1 MRKTKWLL
9 AFLLVILMVS
19 CEISLT
25 GVQTVSV
32 SLSINDRSRTR
43 TITPSSFQAAD
54 SYTATLT
61 GTDDSSLTYSAE
73 SSGDSISFD
82 RVQVGSYYITVTGTL
97 KGVKVSEGEGSIT
110 VSANTDN
117 TATVLLEAV
126 EDEGTGTVSVTFDWS
141 EAISTTG
148 YFKDMYNTGAFTFEF
163 YRREQN
169 GDGTYTDTLLT
180 APQTAKI
187 EDTSYTFV
195 ADDIA
200 VSDGFQGFFKMKVED
215 ELVMELG
222 FAVYNVYAGQISVAD
237 ENDTDTFRITPS
249 NAPSNANAVHFTLE
263 TGETDPDTTALFTVT
278 GRGSSGNQ
286 LYKSVSVSLYDETDR
301 KNAGSATL
309 NGSLADGSDTLS
321 YTFTGLTSGHRYRA
335 DVIGIT
341 KRGKKT
347 SKSSAYITTKV
358 FVTGIE
364 AESPDTATLVYN
376 GKLSLSAEVE
386 PANATVNSVEW
397 TTDNSDTLTL
407 TQMGNDVLI
416 FGNRPGKASIS
427 VSSTDS
433 MKNGEKAVKELGS
446 VTVTLAAPSV
456 IITTEK
462 DSETAQSFISV
473 SWNETEWAT
482 SYEIWRSVDG
492 AAAVLLAETAEA
504 SYEDN
509 DITAGCSY
517 SYKVK
522 AKTTD
527 STDELNLDSAFSA
540 LSDSYKPVEPTI
552 TLVQPKMDS
561 LKLQIN
567 EGEDP
572 APQDITVTPSKKA
585 VLKVPAIEGAVSTEW
600 YVNGKFVKSGTSVEL
615 SSDMPQVQDMD
626 ADSNALTLV
635 AEDSSGRKSSAT
647 IYFRVV
653 AVEDTGVE
661 PFTLSEY
668 IAVGTEGLSI
678 RTHVLPYDA
687 TIQSLT
693 YSSSDET
700 VATVDGEGN
709 ITVLRNGSVT
719 FTVTST
725 SGHKTEK
732 TVTAYNTLTPE
743 TLMSLVTTWLKS
755 EINAANS
762 KFTYGAWKTDWWT
775 PSGMTYSNTGITIKT
790 SSGASQSAGNIT
802 ISGKTLGDSS
812 TGTITANTTTALSV
826 YAKNGGGAGNLGS
839 DTLQYVAYGGTGAI
853 TLTLPYGQGTAT
865 ITFPTQLDVISK
877 TGTYKIYMSRS
888 GTSKTYGYSSY
899 PIF

>member
-9 AFLLVILMVS
+9 ALILVILMVS

-25 GVQTVSV
+25 GPQTVSV
-32 SLSINDRSRTR
+32 NLSINDRSRTR

-54 SYTATLT
+54 SYSATLT
-61 GTDDSSLTYSAE
+61 GVSDSSLTYTAE
-73 SSGDSISFD
+73 SSGESISFD
-82 RVQVGSYYITVTGTL
+82 KVQVGSYYITVTGTL
-97 KGVKVSEGEGSIT
+97 KGKKVSEGDGSIT

-117 TATVLLEAV
+117 TATVQLEAV

-169 GDGTYTDTLLT
+169 EDGTYTDTLLT

-187 EDTSYTFV
+187 EDTSYTFI

-200 VSDGFQGFFKMKVED
+200 VSDGFQGFFKMKVDD

-222 FAVYNVYAGQISVAD
+222 FATYNVYAGQISVAD
-237 ENDTDTFRITPS
+237 ENDTDTFKITPS
-249 NAPSNANAVHFTLE
+249 NAPSNANAVYFTLS
-263 TGETDPDTTALFTVT
+263 TGESDPDTTALLTVT

-286 LYKSVSVSLYDETDR
+286 LYKSVSISLYDETDK
-301 KNAGSATL
+301 KNAGCATL
-309 NGSLADGSDTLS
+309 DGTLEDDVNTLS
-321 YTFTGLTSGHRYRA
+321 YTFTGLTSGHKYRA

-347 SKSSAYITTKV
+347 SKSSSYITTKV
-358 FVTGIE
+358 FVTGID
-364 AESPDTATLVYN
+364 ADTPDTTTLVYN

-386 PANATVNSVEW
+386 PANATVSTVEW
-397 TTDNSDTLTL
+397 ATDNTDTLTL
-407 TQMGNDVLI
+407 TQMGNDVLF
-416 FGNRPGKASIS
+416 FGNKPGKASIS

-433 MKNGEKAVKELGS
+433 MKNGEKAVKELGT
-446 VTVTLAAPSV
+446 VTVTLATPSV

-473 SWNETEWAT
+473 SWNEAEWAT

-492 AAAVLLAETAEA
+492 ADAAFLAETTEA
-504 SYEDN
+504 SYEDK

-522 AKTTD
+522 AKTKE
-527 STDELNLDSAFSA
+527 STAELNLDSAFSA
-540 LSDSYKPVEPTI
+540 LSDSYTPVVPTI
-552 TLVQPKMDS
+552 TLVQPNMDS

-572 APQDITVTPSKKA
+572 APEDITVTPSKTA
-585 VLKVPAIEGAVSTEW
+585 VLSVPAIEGAVSTEW
-600 YVNGKFVKSGTSVEL
+600 YVNGKFVKKGTSVEL

-635 AEDSSGRKSSAT
+635 ATDSTGKKSSAT

-661 PFTLSEY
+661 AFTLSDY

-678 RTHVLPYDA
+678 KTHVLPYDA

-693 YSSSDET
+693 YSSSDES

-709 ITVLRNGSVT
+709 ITVLKNGSVT

-725 SGHKTEK
+725 SGHTTQK

-743 TLMSLVTTWLKS
+743 TLMSLVSSYLKTN
-755 EINAANS
+755 ITAADS
-762 KFTYGAWKTDWWT
+762 KSGGDWWAL
-775 PSGMTYSNTGITIKT
+775 SAYKYESNGVSITSPKST
-790 SSGASQSAGNIT
+790 SQSAGSLSISETNI
-802 ISGKTLGDSS
+802 GNSS
-812 TGTITANTTTALSV
+812 TGEVKIKTTSDLKLWAV
-826 YAKNGGGAGNLGS
+826 DGGEWNKQGYLGT
-839 DTLQYVAYGGTGAI
+839 DHLKYVAYGGSGTI
-853 TLTLPYGQGTAT
+853 LLTLPYGQGTAT
-865 ITFPTQLDVISK
+865 ITFPEQLDVISK
-877 TGTYKIYMSRS
+877 TSGKYKIYMSKD
-888 GTSKTYGYSSY
+888 GKTNTYDYSLY
-899 PIF
+899 PVF